1 MVPSSDLVVAV
12 ADDSEM
18 LQVLWQGWFQSF
30 YGIEL
35 AMVAEDGA
43 ELVAWLDGQLLDL
56 AVVDQS
62 VAGEGFSVIRQ
73 LRELAPAAVLV
84 VISGAI
90 DEAGAIRAGA
100 DLALD
105 KADGPSVLEA
115 AMELA
120 SERRSALE
128 RADEEGS
135 ERG

>member
-18 LQVLWQGWFQSF
+18 LRVLWQSWFQSF

-73 LRELAPAAVLV
+73 LREQAPAAVLV